1 MMLPAFLTIS
11 VARAQLPFVP
21 LFLLWTIII
30 LLAVALAPVGLV
42 LWAVLTVAGS
52 KAALYFS
59 PRLWLGLWELLCS
72 LSGFEVNVRSDEG
85 AFSFRL

>member
-1 MMLPAFLTIS
+1 MPPAFITICI
-11 VARAQLPFVP
+11 ARAQLPFIP
-21 LFLLWTIII
+21 LFLLWAIII
-30 LLAVALAPVGLV
+30 LFAVALAPLGLA
-42 LWAVLTVAGS
+42 LWAVLTVVGS
-52 KAALYFS
+52 KAGVFFS